1 MNIKVKVYDNSK
13 YNKDSKKV
21 AEVEYK
27 GCKGFE
33 VKEMTD
39 EEIFARG
46 FDETDEYKEY
56 AIITLADGDNA
67 TFRNSL
73 CDIFRI

>member
-1 MNIKVKVYDNSK
+1 MNIKVKVYDRVK

-39 EEIFARG
+39 DEILALG
-46 FDETDEYKEY
+46 FDETDECNEY
-56 AIITLADGDNA
+56 ATITLADGETA

-73 CDIFRI
+73 CDIFRA